1 MSHTNK
7 ICCSF
12 SFTSSTSINP
22 ININTIRKPGEE
34 FSKEHGVFM
43 IVLQQAK
50 HTFQDIA
57 NILGPSL
64 STADIVT
71 RKVKEGTI
79 IITSVQEGQK

>member
-1 MSHTNK
+1 
-7 ICCSF
+7 
-12 SFTSSTSINP
+12 
-22 ININTIRKPGEE
+22 
-34 FSKEHGVFM
+34 M

-57 NILGPSL
+57 NILGSSL
-64 STADIVT
+64 STVDIVT